1 MRRTEIKQ
9 DNFTHACIV
18 RACADSF
25 DLDGLKLV
33 HCGVMV
39 AGLSLVDEAIRVFN
53 GIRQPDLVL
62 WNSMISGYGSGGFW
76 DTGLQLFSEMRSM
89 ELVPDGYT
97 IVGLLSGLADSSL
110 ISIGEGIHGLCL
122 KWNLDSNAHVSNVL
136 VSMYSRC
143 MSMNSSHRVFSGLF
157 EPDLVTRSALITGFS
172 QSGDYDKAL
181 FFFKNL
187 NMEGKKPN
195 SVLIATMYSKCG
207 FLGMGTRVF
216 EIMPEKNI
224 VSYNSLILGLGLHG
238 LASEAFRMF
247 DEILRNGLKPDEST
261 FSALPCACCHAGLV
275 EDGREIFRRMKD
287 EFCIQARTE
296 HYVHMVKLLGME
308 GRLEEAYYLILSLP
322 EPVDSGIWGA
332 LLLCCDVC
340 GNLELAEIVAR
351 RLFESNLEKSA
362 YRVMLSNI
370 YGGMM
375 QRS

>member
-1 MRRTEIKQ
+1 MRRTEIKP

-76 DTGLQLFSEMRSM
+76 DTGSQLFSEMRSM

>member
-1 MRRTEIKQ
+1 MRRTEIKP

-39 AGLSLVDEAIRVFN
+39 AGVFN

-76 DTGLQLFSEMRSM
+76 DTGSQLFSEMRSM

>member
-1 MRRTEIKQ
+1 MRRTEIKP

-39 AGLSLVDEAIRVFN
+39 AGVFN

-143 MSMNSSHRVFSGLF
+143 MSMNSSHRDFSGLF